1 MFPNIPN
8 HLELKTFTGNEA
20 RVIFNDLA
28 WLRIQIFKSFPYL
41 YLGEL
46 AYEKKYL
53 ERYFQSS
60 SFFVAALYDKSQII
74 GATTAIGL
82 REESDEIKLPLVKA
96 GFNPSECFYFGES
109 LLLESYRGLGLGH
122 LFFNLREQQALL
134 NPETKTTLFCS
145 VIRPQTHAL
154 RPANYLPLD
163 SFWHKRGYH
172 PLDIFCEMSW
182 KDLDQT
188 KETTKLLQFWKKDWT

>member
-8 HLELKTFTGNEA
+8 NIELKTFTGNHA
-20 RVIFNDLA
+20 RAIFNDLA

-46 AYEKKYL
+46 AYEEKYL

-82 REESDEIKLPLVKA
+82 TEESEEIKLPLIKS
-96 GFNPSECFYFGES
+96 GFNPLECFYFGES
-109 LLLESYRGLGLGH
+109 LLLEPYRGLGLGH

-134 NPETKTTLFCS
+134 NPEIRTTLFCS
-145 VIRPQTHAL
+145 VIRSTNHPS
-154 RPANYLPLD
+154 RPANYLSHD
-163 SFWHKRGYH
+163 IFWKKRGYQ
-172 PLDIFCEMSW
+172 PLNTFCEMSW

-188 KETTKLLQFWKKDWT
+188 EETIKSLQFWKKDWK